1 MEKSAEYLA
10 VETLRGLV
18 PEDHVILCDK
28 AVFPAIPLG
37 LDIEVAGQ
45 IREALGFH
53 KERKQFRCFL
63 LEARCGRNVDELE
76 ARKLPEQRPIGTQ
89 VRDVAVEVSVL
100 RINVGK
106 RH

>member
-1 MEKSAEYLA
+1 MEKSVEYLA

-45 IREALGFH
+45 IREAPALY
-53 KERKQFRCFL
+53 KE
-63 LEARCGRNVDELE
+63 
-76 ARKLPEQRPIGTQ
+76 
-89 VRDVAVEVSVL
+89 
-100 RINVGK
+100 
-106 RH
+106 